1 MKAFLQAV
9 DRQPVRVLAK
19 ACSRCQKFLWPQGE
33 AAQVLQDRWKLGE
46 LSERVSHILTSLSL
60 SKKFAHDCY
69 WQQDT
74 DLDRHLVWINT
85 DSLKRDAANKL
96 SYKSKAGRA
105 QQLVGFK
112 SEHLTK
118 NSGRLRENSIA
129 TSAASLL
136 PVFLFFISTSTIH
149 HLPNFFLHLIIVS
162 ILRCI
167 TQEDTYTKQH
177 NIIIWF
183 AVEPCYVRQKPS
195 IGSVGST
202 RGVTVGNS
210 HLI

>member
-1 MKAFLQAV
+1 MLEVSVASRGGSTSLGGPLETGRVVRESITHAY
-9 DRQPVRVLAK
+9 PV
-19 ACSRCQKFLWPQGE
+19 
-33 AAQVLQDRWKLGE
+33 
-46 LSERVSHILTSLSL
+46 LSL
-60 SKKFAHDCY
+60 SKKFTHDCY

-74 DLDRHLVWINT
+74 DLDRHLLWINM

-105 QQLVGFK
+105 QQLLGFK

-118 NSGRLRENSIA
+118 NSRRLKENSVA

-149 HLPNFFLHLIIVS
+149 HLPNFFLHLIIAS

-167 TQEDTYTKQH
+167 TQEDTCMKQH

-183 AVEPCYVRQKPS
+183 CSWALLCPPKAQYWLGR
-195 IGSVGST
+195 IY
-202 RGVTVGNS
+202 
-210 HLI
+210 